1 MITEDRSMT
10 ILIILIM
17 AERAAERIWVHV
29 THLDGKLTGARELML
44 KSIGSYSMATKAS
57 GTLALII

>member
-17 AERAAERIWVHV
+17 AERATERIWVHLHV

-44 KSIGSYSMATKAS
+44 KSIGSYSMATKA
-57 GTLALII
+57 

>member
-10 ILIILIM
+10 ILIILKSWQ
-17 AERAAERIWVHV
+17 RAAERVWV

-44 KSIGSYSMATKAS
+44 KSIGSYSMATKA
-57 GTLALII
+57 